1 MKNFPDIRFKG
12 FEEEWK
18 TYILSSIGNFRSNG
32 VDKKIYN
39 DEQIVNLLNYMDVY
53 NYRKITSKNCK
64 DLMKVSATKKQI
76 KDCNII
82 KGDIFFTPSSET
94 PDEIG
99 YVMSIE
105 ETLPNTCYSYH
116 LMRFR
121 PFDKILYLSFAD
133 YCFSSNY
140 FRGQM
145 KFKAK
150 GVQRFILSK
159 PDFESLEALLP
170 SYEEQEIIT
179 CLFKAIDNVIND
191 CKKKIA
197 SLKQL
202 KSACL
207 ISMFPQQ
214 GETVPRIRFKGFDG
228 EWKICELKKFAFK
241 VTRKNCDKEFTKT
254 FTNSAEFGVINQNEY
269 FDRTISN
276 SENIGGYYVVENNDY
291 IYNPRVSTLAPVGP
305 INRNKLGYTGVVS
318 PLYLVFKTN
327 NIDKDYLD
335 VFFNTNLWHRYMKLE
350 GNCGARFDRLSISDE
365 LFFEMPII
373 LPSNEAEQH
382 QIASY
387 FRQLDIQISEQEKRL
402 EKLKQ
407 IKAACLDKMFV

>member
-1 MKNFPDIRFKG
+1 MNCLTSKELRRIKNVPEIRYKR
-12 FEEEWK
+12 FEEEWNQYLIK
-18 TYILSSIGNFRSNG
+18 NVASRHDNLRIPIKESKRKKGNVPYYGANGIQDYVSGYTHNGEYVLVAEDGANDLNIYPVQYVNGKVWVNNHAHVLQAKCEYGTNKFLRFAISNLNIKPYLVG
-32 VDKKIYN
+32 CGRLKLNSEVLMTLGIKLPKLDS
-39 DEQIVNLLNYMDVY
+39 QIIISNYLYSQD
-53 NYRKITSKNCK
+53 
-64 DLMKVSATKKQI
+64 D
-76 KDCNII
+76 NII
-82 KGDIFFTPSSET
+82 
-94 PDEIG
+94 
-99 YVMSIE
+99 
-105 ETLPNTCYSYH
+105 NTS
-116 LMRFR
+116 
-121 PFDKILYLSFAD
+121 
-133 YCFSSNY
+133 
-140 FRGQM
+140 
-145 KFKAK
+145 
-150 GVQRFILSK
+150 
-159 PDFESLEALLP
+159 
-170 SYEEQEIIT
+170 
-179 CLFKAIDNVIND
+179 
-191 CKKKIA
+191 KKIA

-228 EWKICELKKFAFK
+228 VWKICELKKFAFK

-365 LFFEMPII
+365 LLFEMPII

-387 FRQLDIQISEQEKRL
+387 FRNLDIQISEQEKRL

>member
-1 MKNFPDIRFKG
+1 MKNVPEIRFKG

-53 NYRKITSKNCK
+53 NYRKITSKNCI

-121 PFDKILYLSFAD
+121 PFDRILYLSFAD

-228 EWKICELKKFAFK
+228 EWKICELKQFAFK

-254 FTNSAEFGVINQNEY
+254 FTNSAEFGVVNQNEY

-318 PLYLVFKTN
+318 PLYLVFKAN

-387 FRQLDIQISEQEKRL
+387 FRNLDIQISEQEKRL